1 MNDDAEENMIGITI
15 EEIAPDEK
23 PAKAQIPSI
32 IFVIPYRDRKEHL
45 EQFRRHMKMV
55 MEDIESGT
63 YRFLIVH
70 QCDTKSFNRGAMK
83 NIGFITASRLY
94 PNDYRNMTFV
104 FNDVDSMPMRKN
116 MWDYKT
122 THGIVKHYFGFDY
135 TLGGIVSIT
144 GYDYERI
151 GGFPNYW
158 GWGYEDNEL
167 QKRVEKARIK
177 IDRSIF
183 FNTMDTNNIIQLN
196 HGPLRI
202 MNKDDFE
209 KFSTNGIGEN
219 LYTIKEL
226 NYQLVPE
233 AGSETTIDIDF
244 VNVSFFRTGYEEVK
258 KEQFVYN
265 LKNGNRPIVSFKR
278 KNGNPKMLMKFI

>member
-1 MNDDAEENMIGITI
+1 MNDGAEETMIGITI

-23 PAKAQIPSI
+23 PLTPSI

-55 MEDIESGT
+55 MEDIDPGT

-122 THGIVKHYFGFDY
+122 RHGIVKHYFGFDY

-158 GWGYEDNEL
+158 GWGYEDNEF

-183 FNTMDTNNIIQLN
+183 FNTSDTNNIIQLN

-202 MNKDDFE
+202 MNNDDFE

-226 NYQLVPE
+226 NYQLVSE
-233 AGSETTIDIDF
+233 AGNSISIDIDF
-244 VNVSFFRTGYEEVK
+244 VNVSLFRTGYEEVK

-265 LKNGNRPIVSFKR
+265 LRNGNRPIVSFKR

>member
-1 MNDDAEENMIGITI
+1 MNDGAEETMIGITI

-23 PAKAQIPSI
+23 PLTPSI

-55 MEDIESGT
+55 MEDIDPGT

-122 THGIVKHYFGFDY
+122 RHGIVKHYFGFDY

-158 GWGYEDNEL
+158 GWGYEDNEF

-183 FNTMDTNNIIQLN
+183 FNTSDTNNIIQLN

-226 NYQLVPE
+226 NYQLVSE
-233 AGSETTIDIDF
+233 AGNSISIDIDF
-244 VNVSFFRTGYEEVK
+244 VNVSLFRTGYEELK

>member
-1 MNDDAEENMIGITI
+1 MNDGAEETMIGITI

-23 PAKAQIPSI
+23 PLTPSI

-55 MEDIESGT
+55 MEDIDPGT

-122 THGIVKHYFGFDY
+122 RHGIVKHYFGFDY

-158 GWGYEDNEL
+158 GWGYEDNEF

-183 FNTMDTNNIIQLN
+183 FNTSDTNNIIQLN

-226 NYQLVPE
+226 NYQLVSE
-233 AGSETTIDIDF
+233 AGNSTSIDIDF
-244 VNVSFFRTGYEEVK
+244 VNVSLFRTGDEELK

>member
-1 MNDDAEENMIGITI
+1 MNDGAEETMIGITI

-23 PAKAQIPSI
+23 PLTPSI

-55 MEDIESGT
+55 MEDIDPGT

-122 THGIVKHYFGFDY
+122 RHGIVKHYFGFDY

-158 GWGYEDNEL
+158 GWGYEDNEF

-183 FNTMDTNNIIQLN
+183 FNTSDTNNIIQLN

-226 NYQLVPE
+226 NYQLVSE
-233 AGSETTIDIDF
+233 AGNSTSIDIDF
-244 VNVSFFRTGYEEVK
+244 VNVSLFRTGYEELK

>member
-1 MNDDAEENMIGITI
+1 MNDDTEENMIGITI
-15 EEIAPDEK
+15 EEIAPDQK
-23 PAKAQIPSI
+23 PLTPSI

-122 THGIVKHYFGFDY
+122 RHGIVKHYFGFDY

-183 FNTMDTNNIIQLN
+183 FNTMDMNNIIQLN
-196 HGPLRI
+196 HGTLRV

-244 VNVSFFRTGYEEVK
+244 VNVSLFRTGYEESK

>member
-1 MNDDAEENMIGITI
+1 MNYDTEENMIGITI

-23 PAKAQIPSI
+23 PRTPSI

-122 THGIVKHYFGFDY
+122 RHGIVKHYFGFDY

-183 FNTMDTNNIIQLN
+183 FNTMDMNNIIQLN
-196 HGPLRI
+196 HGTLRV

-244 VNVSFFRTGYEEVK
+244 VNVSLFRTGYEESK

>member
-1 MNDDAEENMIGITI
+1 
-15 EEIAPDEK
+15 
-23 PAKAQIPSI
+23 
-32 IFVIPYRDRKEHL
+32 
-45 EQFRRHMKMV
+45 MKMV
-55 MEDIESGT
+55 MEDIDPGT

-70 QCDTKSFNRGAMK
+70 QRDTKSFNRGAMK

-183 FNTMDTNNIIQLN
+183 FNISDMNNIIQLN
-196 HGPLRI
+196 HGPLRL

-226 NYQLVPE
+226 NYQLVSE
-233 AGSETTIDIDF
+233 AGNSTSIDIDF
-244 VNVSFFRTGYEEVK
+244 VNVSLFRTGYEEVK

-265 LKNGNRPIVSFKR
+265 LRNGNRPIVSFKR